1 MEDISLHILDI
12 AENSIRAGAKEIA
25 ISVIKETV
33 EDLLTVIIKDNG
45 SGMNDVQMKMATNP
59 FFTGKSGRKI
69 GLGLPLLEEAARIAN
84 GSLSIESKT
93 NVGTMIT
100 AVFNW
105 SHIDRKP
112 IGKISE
118 TIVALITSYPDVDF
132 TLNIKC
138 DERDFNFTTKEVKT
152 KLQDI
157 AINSSSVLS
166 FIEKY
171 IEENTESFLKN

>member
-12 AENSIRAGAKEIA
+12 AENSVRAGAKELV
-25 ISVIKETV
+25 ISVIRETV
-33 EDLLTVIIKDNG
+33 EDLLTIIIKDNG
-45 SGMNDVQMKMATNP
+45 AGMNDAQIKMAPDP

-93 NVGTMIT
+93 NIGTMIT

-138 DERDFNFTTKEVKT
+138 DEKDFNFATKEVKT

-157 AINSSSVLS
+157 AINSPSVLS